1 MPSSILDPPSD
12 FIEQRLK
19 RQASASSP
27 HIPSAMLLESSP
39 DILIIEIPPLPGTVA
54 GATIV
59 LFLLKVDEAYQPEPT
74 DPVPCLVPLE
84 YHHC

>member
-1 MPSSILDPPSD
+1 MPSSILDPPLD
-12 FIEQRLK
+12 LIEQRLK

-27 HIPSAMLLESSP
+27 HIPSAMLLERPP

-54 GATIV
+54 GAIIV
-59 LFLLKVDEAYQPEPT
+59 LFLLKAYRARQAEPVA
-74 DPVPCLVPLE
+74 PVPCLAPLE